1 MHNGG
6 LLWQDNTMKVGVFEL
21 IDPLPELK
29 EPHAIAMLRPW
40 IDVGN
45 VGTIALTKLERHL
58 GAKELGRIARPGN
71 FYDFTRYRPI
81 MRTTEGNRVLS
92 IPNTIINYAVREEA
106 PDLLFFHL
114 LEPQS
119 FGEDYTDSI
128 LEVIDKLGVKQY
140 VRIGGMYDAVPH
152 TRPLLVTGSTTG
164 EAAKKYGDVLSL
176 RPSSYQG
183 PTSIVNLVAEGVS
196 SRNIEAVSVMVHL
209 PQYVQL
215 EEDYSG
221 AARLL
226 EVLCSVYNL
235 SKDLFDPE
243 RGRRQYREI
252 NNEVMRNQGLKTL
265 IERLEVH
272 YDSRSSGEANGDEET
287 TKLSPEVVKFLN
299 EMGER
304 FDR

>member
-1 MHNGG
+1 
-6 LLWQDNTMKVGVFEL
+6 
-21 IDPLPELK
+21 
-29 EPHAIAMLRPW
+29 MLRPW
-40 IDVGN
+40 IDVGS
-45 VGTIALTKLERHL
+45 VGTIALRKLERYF
-58 GAKELGRIARPGN
+58 GAKELGRLTRPGN

-81 MRTTEGNRVLS
+81 MRTVEGNRVLN
-92 IPNTIINYAVREEA
+92 IPNTIINYAIREEP

-119 FGEDYTDSI
+119 FGEDYTDAI
-128 LEVIDKLGVKQY
+128 LDIVDKLGVKQY

-152 TRPLLVTGSTTG
+152 TRPLLVTGSSSD
-164 EAAKKYGDVLSL
+164 EAATKYGSSLQL

-183 PTSIVNLVAEGVS
+183 PTSIVNLVADGVAE
-196 SRNIEAVSVMVHL
+196 RNIEAISVMVHL

-226 EVLCSVYNL
+226 EVLCSVYDL
-235 SKDLFDPE
+235 SKDLADPE
-243 RGRRQYREI
+243 RGRRQYLEV
-252 NNEVMRNQGLKTL
+252 NNEVHRNKGLKAL

-272 YDSRSSGEANGDEET
+272 YDSRAAKRSAEAEEG
-287 TKLSPEVVKFLN
+287 TKLSPEVEKFLK

-304 FDR
+304 FES

>member
-81 MRTTEGNRVLS
+81 MRTTEGNRVLN

-140 VRIGGMYDAVPH
+140 VRIGGMCDAVPH

>member
-1 MHNGG
+1 
-6 LLWQDNTMKVGVFEL
+6 MKVGVFEL

-81 MRTTEGNRVLS
+81 MRTTEGNRVLN

>member
-1 MHNGG
+1 LHNGG

-81 MRTTEGNRVLS
+81 MRTTEGNRVLN

>member
-1 MHNGG
+1 MRIGA
-6 LLWQDNTMKVGVFEL
+6 FEL
-21 IDPLPELK
+21 NEPVPELK
-29 EPHAIAMLRPW
+29 DPHVFAMIRPW
-40 IDVGN
+40 VDVGS
-45 VGTIALTKLERHL
+45 VGTLTLNRLERYL
-58 GAKELGRIARPGN
+58 GSTELGKLARPGN
-71 FYDFTRYRPI
+71 FFDFTRYRPT
-81 MRTTEGNRVLS
+81 MKNVDGRREVK
-92 IPNTIINYAVREEA
+92 IPNSIIRYAKTENG
-106 PDLLFFHL
+106 PDYLFFHL
-114 LEPQS
+114 LEPHS
-119 FGEDYTDSI
+119 NGEDYTDSI

-152 TRPLLVTGSTTG
+152 TPPLLVTGSTTG

-221 AARLL
+221 GGRLL

-235 SKDLFDPE
+235 PKDLFDPE

-287 TKLSPEVVKFLN
+287 TKLSPQVEKFLN

-304 FDR
+304 FDS